1 VLGSLADNGDWL
13 WSVSMA
19 HKAIVSGSPVRGCPG
34 QSQSPFQKS
43 PKGFSETVTA
53 LCQAGFYRQNLI

>member
-1 VLGSLADNGDWL
+1 VLGSLAANGDWL

-43 PKGFSETVTA
+43 PKGFSETFSGLA
-53 LCQAGFYRQNLI
+53 MLPFPNAQ